1 MSEVFQIRNNGTPI
15 EITSEEAKTLQSIDS
30 TLKRIE
36 IILQKRTD
44 PTEVATDLAELLK
57 QAIRDTQPEWP

>member
-1 MSEVFQIRNNGTPI
+1 MSEVFQIRNNGAPI

-57 QAIRDTQPEWP
+57 QAIRDTQPGWP

>member
-1 MSEVFQIRNNGTPI
+1 MSEVFQIRNNGAPI

-57 QAIRDTQPEWP
+57 QAIRDTQPGGP